1 MATAKPPFVELG
13 NPMAAVFRVGR
24 FQEHPEIPDCLSVVA
39 HEVLN
44 RSEVIL
50 SLSLSSLLFLPTTL
64 SNVPI
69 LLAFFYLRCFEPD
82 PEKRITAKQ
91 LLEHPFLVK

>member
-13 NPMAAVFRVGR
+13 NPMAALFRVGR

-44 RSEVIL
+44 RSVVATL
-50 SLSLSSLLFLPTTL
+50 SLPTNLFNKL
-64 SNVPI
+64 NCH
-69 LLAFFYLRCFEPD
+69 FYRCFEPD
-82 PEKRITAKQ
+82 SEKRITAKQ